1 MTIQIKLILIFT
13 LLSIRFR
20 MFYDF
25 IWLVNFE
32 ILQWD
37 TSTVK
42 LPSRDRYTP
51 VRWSHSCPT
60 MGKFGLEYKTS
71 QSNFEISF
79 TCIANNWNFR
89 NFTLV
94 LLYFIF
100 LQKVWNSSLK
110 ISQVQVR
117 KVPRWTLTVM
127 ISKIMTTYAQ
137 KLIRDLQL

>member
-1 MTIQIKLILIFT
+1 MTIQIKFILIFT

-37 TSTVK
+37 TSTVTW
-42 LPSRDRYTP
+42 PSWDRYTP

-94 LLYFIF
+94 LFYSISSSKKLKFKFKNISSSSAKST
-100 LQKVWNSSLK
+100 KVKTNRNDK
-110 ISQVQVR
+110 
-117 KVPRWTLTVM
+117 
-127 ISKIMTTYAQ
+127 
-137 KLIRDLQL
+137 